1 MDTKCPQRGNR
12 SVGNVIEYMRMM
24 LAGNTLEQIGA
35 EYGVTHG
42 AVRKALQAAGLPTN
56 SRKLLAAV
64 PEGCT
69 PTDAAVLRAANHA
82 LAQENHELKA
92 RLRAIRAAVDGLPPN
107 AELTGD
113 QGP

>member
-12 SVGNVIEYMRMM
+12 SGGNVIEYMRMM

-92 RLRAIRAAVDGLPPN
+92 RLRAIRTAVDGLPPN
-107 AELTGD
+107 D
-113 QGP
+113 RIQPRR